1 MNTGQT
7 ILTMGALILF
17 STLMITMNASYQT
30 SGDLVIQSELGITAS
45 SLAISLIEEATAKAF
60 DKSTDTSI
68 AVSTYTL
75 TDPQNLGPENGEVYP
90 KFNDFD
96 DYNNL
101 SLTQNID
108 KMGIF
113 EIRSNVVYV
122 EFLSPDCP
130 ATSPTWNKK
139 LSVQVTSPDMI
150 DTVKMDYVFSYWYF
164 R

>member
-7 ILTMGALILF
+7 ILTMGALMLF
-17 STLMITMNASYQT
+17 STLMITMNTSYQT

-60 DKSTDTSI
+60 DKSTDTAI
-68 AVSTYTL
+68 AISTSNL
-75 TDPQNLGPENGEVYP
+75 TRPENLGPESGEVYP
-90 KFNDFD
+90 HFNDFD

-101 SLTQNID
+101 NLTQNVD
-108 KMGIF
+108 KVGNF
-113 EIRSNVVYV
+113 NLKANVVYV
-122 EFLSPDCP
+122 EFSTPDSP
-130 ATSPTWNKK
+130 AISPTWNKK
-139 LSVQVTSPDMI
+139 IIVEVTSPDMI